1 MTNKLLIFS
10 LLLLSCS
17 ALQAHTRSEAWSEW
31 QIDGNRANAEITLS
45 SQDLTRFTENPS
57 SQPEHEL
64 SVRIVRQFAVS
75 DKNGS
80 CTLVDAQPL
89 PAAEGYQK
97 FLASYQ
103 CIEQPYAVRINL
115 MLGKVPGHVHVIR
128 YGPNFQYEQILT
140 TRATEIVFDQ
150 GAKPIAALALF
161 YSGFIHI
168 LNGADHLAFLLGLLL
183 ITASLRQRI
192 WVISGFTLGHSLS
205 LALAAGGWIQT
216 IDARVEA
223 TIGFTVLL
231 TGAVYLARLGAQ
243 HRQFALAVIAS
254 LAVASFTVIGFTANG
269 VDSLLLFLGLALVTA
284 GFFGLDKSIKDNENT
299 VSLVLLASVF
309 GLFHGFG
316 FAGFLSLSGMSGA
329 ALIVP
334 VLSFNLG
341 VEAGQLCLL
350 GIALVVVALAQ
361 KRLASRWRE
370 ASATIFALFLVA
382 IGSYWLFTR
391 AAQL

>member
-1 MTNKLLIFS
+1 MTNKLLTLS
-10 LLLLSCS
+10 LLLLFSG

-31 QIDGNRANAEITLS
+31 QVDGNHARVEITLS
-45 SQDLTRFTENPS
+45 SQDLTRFTTSETSMPS
-57 SQPEHEL
+57 HEL
-64 SVRIVRQFAVS
+64 SVSIAQQFSVRDQDA
-75 DKNGS
+75 S
-80 CTLVDAQPL
+80 CTLVEAQPL

-97 FLASYQ
+97 FLAGYQ
-103 CIEQPYAVRINL
+103 CLERPHAVRIDL
-115 MLGKVPGHVHVIR
+115 MLGKVPGHVHVVR
-128 YGPNFQYEQILT
+128 YGPGLQFEQVLT
-140 TRATEIVFDQ
+140 TKATEIIFDQ
-150 GAKPIAALALF
+150 GAKPVAALPLF
-161 YSGFIHI
+161 YTGFIHI
-168 LNGADHLAFLLGLLL
+168 LYGADHLAFLLGLLL
-183 ITASLRQRI
+183 ITASMRQRI

-243 HRQFALAVIAS
+243 HRQLALAVIAS
-254 LAVASFTVIGFTANG
+254 LAVASFTAIAFAANG
-269 VDSLLLFLGLALVTA
+269 VGSLLLFFGLALVTA
-284 GFFGLDKSIKDNENT
+284 GFLGLDKTANDNENT
-299 VSLVLLASVF
+299 LSLVLLASVF

-316 FAGFLSLSGMSGA
+316 FAGFLSLSGISGA

-350 GIALVVVALAQ
+350 GIALIVVALAQ
-361 KRLASRWRE
+361 KQLARTWRQ

-382 IGSYWLFTR
+382 IGSFWLFSR